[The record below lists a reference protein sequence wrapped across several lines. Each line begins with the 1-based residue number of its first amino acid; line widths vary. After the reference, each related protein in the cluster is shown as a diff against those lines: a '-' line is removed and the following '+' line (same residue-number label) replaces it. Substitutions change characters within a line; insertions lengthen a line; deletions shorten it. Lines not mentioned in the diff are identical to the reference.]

1 MKKSIIISICY
12 FILFACIITCLLL
25 VHPYS
30 TTLEAATFDQLD
42 TLQELKVTTESLS
55 TQLTH
60 IQGNMASYEKNL
72 NEIDKRLT
80 DIDDRHEELETLLV
94 DYYIDALKDPNN
106 TSIYNEDYI
115 YYTSAENLGLIGK
128 PAIPKLIEK
137 LSTSDDYERALVLY
151 ALLLASQADNVKAF
165 AGNDYIHTSLD
176 FDSRNHPDQVK
187 IAMAWWEKYSGYF

>member
-12 FILFACIITCLLL
+12 FILFACIITSLLL

-42 TLQELKVTTESLS
+42 TLQELKSTTESLS
-55 TQLTH
+55 TQLTS

-80 DIDDRHEELETLLV
+80 DIDERHEELETLLV
-94 DYYIDALKDPNN
+94 DYYIDELKDPNN
-106 TSIYNEDYI
+106 TSLYNEDYT
-115 YYTSAENLGLIGK
+115 YYISAENLGLIGK
-128 PAIPKLIEK
+128 SAIPKLIEK

-151 ALLLASQADNVKAF
+151 ALLLASQADNVKVF
-165 AGNDYIHTSLD
+165 AGNDYIQTSLD

-187 IAMAWWEKYSGYF
+187 IAMAWWKKYSGYF

>member
-12 FILFACIITCLLL
+12 FILFACIITSLLL

-42 TLQELKVTTESLS
+42 TLQELKSTTESLS
-55 TQLTH
+55 TQLTS

-80 DIDDRHEELETLLV
+80 DIDERHEELETLLV
-94 DYYIDALKDPNN
+94 DYYIDELKDPNN
-106 TSIYNEDYI
+106 TSLYNEDYT
-115 YYTSAENLGLIGK
+115 YYISAENLGLIGK

-151 ALLLASQADNVKAF
+151 ALLLASQADNVKVF
-165 AGNDYIHTSLD
+165 AGNDYIQTSLD

>member
-12 FILFACIITCLLL
+12 FILFACIITSLLL

-42 TLQELKVTTESLS
+42 TLQKLKSTTESLS
-55 TQLTH
+55 TQLAS

-80 DIDDRHEELETLLV
+80 DIDDRHQELETLLV
-94 DYYIDALKDPNN
+94 DYYIDELKDPNN
-106 TSIYNEDYI
+106 TSIYNEDYT
-115 YYTSAENLGLIGK
+115 YYIPAENLGLIGK

-151 ALLLASQADNVKAF
+151 ALLLASQADNVKVF
-165 AGNDYIHTSLD
+165 ASNDYIQTSLD